1 MFPSLSPGGAP
12 ATQELGGL
20 RLTKIAVDP
29 AMNNNAY
36 LLECSASGERL
47 LIDAAADADRLL
59 DVLGDESLATVV
71 TTHSHWDHHRA
82 LAAVVEATGAA
93 TVAGTEDAAEISA
106 QTGVPIDREVGDGDV
121 IDVGRLR
128 LEVVHLVGHTPGSI
142 ALIHRGEG
150 GEPHVFTGDSLF
162 PGGVGNTRGD
172 KRAFTTLL
180 ADVRTKLF
188 DRLPD
193 ETVFHPGHGDGSTL
207 GAERGSLA
215 EWERRGW

>member
-1 MFPSLSPGGAP
+1 MFPSLTPGDAP
-12 ATQELGGL
+12 VTRTIGGL

-29 AMNNNAY
+29 VMNNNAY
-36 LLECSASGERL
+36 LLECTASGERL
-47 LIDAAADADRLL
+47 LVDAAAEPDALL
-59 DVLGDESLATVV
+59 ATLGEHPLATVV

-93 TVAGTEDAAEISA
+93 TVAGAQDAAEITS
-106 QTGVPIDREVGDGDV
+106 QTGVPIDRGVGDGDV
-121 IDVGRLR
+121 VAVGRLE
-128 LEVVHLVGHTPGSI
+128 LEVAHLVGHTPGSI
-142 ALIHRGEG
+142 ALVYRGEV

-172 KRAFTTLL
+172 KRAFATLL
-180 ADVRTKLF
+180 ADVRAKLF

-193 ETVFHPGHGDGSTL
+193 ETVFHPGHGDDSTL
-207 GAERGSLA
+207 GVERGSLD